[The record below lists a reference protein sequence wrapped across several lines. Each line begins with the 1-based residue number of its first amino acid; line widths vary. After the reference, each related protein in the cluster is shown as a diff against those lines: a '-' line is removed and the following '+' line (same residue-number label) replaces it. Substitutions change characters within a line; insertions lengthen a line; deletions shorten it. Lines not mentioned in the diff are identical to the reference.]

1 MAAPFLGLRPFKA
14 PGEAEGWGKS
24 RDQITNTIRD
34 RISTQQKPVT
44 TASPENP

>member
-14 PGEAEGWGKS
+14 SGEAEGWGKS